1 METGKISTTLP
12 ACLFFGLAGLV
23 ANWFRVELF
32 FNQEFLFGSSLVIL
46 AILMRVGVACGTLCG
61 FIAGIYTY
69 SLWNHP
75 WALIV
80 VTCEALVVATMH
92 ARWRGNIVIYDMA
105 FWAFLGMPLIFV
117 FYHYLMGVQVQ
128 STIFVM
134 LKQMVNGVFN
144 ALVAFAIAVTF
155 RYRKIM
161 DGERISFSN
170 LIFVIM
176 ESAVLLPALLLFVIG
191 IRTYPDVE
199 KEAFESKLAHNTEI
213 IRSTLSDWIDDHRY
227 SIRAFA
233 GTVTDMEGSS
243 AESLQRRLETV
254 RAASTTF
261 SSMGILNEDSHAIA
275 FSPVMDEDSRS
286 IFDPAFSGLPELRVM
301 RENKRTRVLD
311 LIMSKTDTPVP
322 KLLLLSPVVVDGQY
336 RGYCAGVLEMTQI
349 SAMLTNFALRDGID
363 IITLVDG
370 SGKVIAST
378 SRDLRT
384 MDPLPPQYVESRG
397 ATPSVAFYR
406 MPHPRS
412 STNVQRW
419 GESFVVR
426 TALIDQDYGWR
437 VIVET
442 SFAPVFEQVSHH
454 STIALAL
461 LSVLTFITVM
471 LSHLL
476 SRSVVSPIVRL
487 RNATKYFPE
496 QLQRVADFDWPRS
509 NIREIADLS
518 VNFQAMAHA
527 LSASFRRLA
536 EFNET
541 LEQKIRSRTEE
552 LHQEVEERRRTE
564 ISLRESEERFRK
576 IFEEGPLGMAIIEAS
591 YRFSKVN
598 SKLCEMLG
606 YTEQELCSLSFP
618 AIAKFHDPCLGE
630 DLMDSV
636 LANAV
641 PSIDT
646 ENIYV
651 TGSGEIL
658 WGHSNLSAIRYDCGN
673 ALCGLLIVENITR
686 RKVVEE
692 ELDNYRE
699 HLESLVQNRTSQLAT
714 ANRQLMREIEQRKII
729 EEALR
734 SGQKEL
740 HTLGVKLAE
749 SEEIEKRRLA
759 LELHDRVGQNL
770 STLNIN
776 LNILKTLIPAESNSG
791 CAERI
796 QDSLALVRETF
807 RSIRDVMADLR
818 PPVLDD
824 YGLAAAVR
832 WYADLFR
839 ERTGIETAVQAEDF
853 AGRPPLHVETS
864 LFRILQEALSNV
876 ARHAKATNVI
886 IGLMEAERQVWMKVE
901 DNGIGFDIGL
911 EPAGKEPRWGLMSM
925 KERAEGIGGTLQIK
939 SQPGKGTELI
949 VVV

>member
-1 METGKISTTLP
+1 MEKGKISTTLP
-12 ACLFFGLAGLV
+12 TCLFFGLAGLV

-32 FNQEFLFGSSLVIL
+32 FNQEFLFGSSCVIL
-46 AILMRVGVACGTLCG
+46 AILMRVGVAYGALTG

-69 SLWNHP
+69 FLWNHP

-80 VTCEALVVATMH
+80 VTCEALFVAGMY
-92 ARWRGNIVIYDMA
+92 ARLRGNIVIYDMA
-105 FWAFLGMPLIFV
+105 YWAFVGMPLIFV
-117 FYHYLMGVQVQ
+117 FYHYFMGIQLQ
-128 STIFVM
+128 STVFVM

-155 RYRKIM
+155 RYRKITE
-161 DGERISFSN
+161 GEWISFSN

-176 ESAVLLPALLLFVIG
+176 ESAVLLPALLLFLIG
-191 IRTYPDVE
+191 LRTYPDIE

-227 SIRAFA
+227 NIRAFA
-233 GTVTDMEGSS
+233 GMVANMEGSS
-243 AESLQRRLETV
+243 AETLQHRLETV

-261 SSMGILNEDSHAIA
+261 SSMGILNEDSVPIA
-275 FSPVMDEDSRS
+275 FSPEMDEDGKS
-286 IFDPAFSGLPELRVM
+286 IFDPAFSGLPDLRAM
-301 RENKRTRVLD
+301 RENKKTMVLD
-311 LIMSKTDTPVP
+311 LVMSKTEKPVP
-322 KLLLLSPVVVDGQY
+322 KLLLLSPVLVAAEY
-336 RGYCAGVLEMTQI
+336 RGYCAGVLELTQI
-349 SAMLTNFALRDGID
+349 TAMLTNFALRDGID
-363 IITLVDG
+363 IITLMDG

-378 SRDLRT
+378 SRDLAI

-419 GESFVVR
+419 GESFMVK
-426 TALIDQDYGWR
+426 TAHIDQDYGWR
-437 VIVET
+437 VVVET
-442 SFAPVFEQVSHH
+442 SFAPVFERVSRY

-461 LSVLTFITVM
+461 LSILTFITVI
-471 LSHLL
+471 LSHLF

-487 RNATKYFPE
+487 RDATRYFPE
-496 QLQRVADFDWPRS
+496 QLEKVADFNWPRS
-509 NIREIADLS
+509 NIRELADLS
-518 VNFQAMAHA
+518 INFQGMAYA

-541 LEQKIRSRTEE
+541 LEQRIRSRTEE
-552 LHQEVEERRRTE
+552 LRREVEERRRTE

-576 IFEEGPLGMAIIEAS
+576 IFEEGPLGMAIIEAN
-591 YRFSKVN
+591 YGFSKVN

-606 YTEQELCSLSFP
+606 YTEQELCDLSFP
-618 AIAKFHDPCLGE
+618 AVAKFHDPCLGE
-630 DLMDSV
+630 DLIDSI
-636 LANAV
+636 LANAI

-651 TGSGEIL
+651 TMSGDIM
-658 WGHSNLSAIRYDCGN
+658 WGHSSLSAIRYNAGN
-673 ALCGLLIVENITR
+673 ALYGLLIVENITR

-699 HLESLVQNRTSQLAT
+699 HLENLVQSRTSQLAMV
-714 ANRQLMREIEQRKII
+714 NEQLMREIEHRKTV

-734 SGQKEL
+734 SGQKQL
-740 HTLGVKLAE
+740 HALGVKLAE
-749 SEEIEKRRLA
+749 SEESERRRLA

-776 LNILKTLIPAESNSG
+776 LNILKTLIPAGSNPN

-796 QDSLALVRETF
+796 RDSLALVRETF
-807 RSIRDVMADLR
+807 KSIRDVMADLR

-839 ERTGIETAVQAEDF
+839 ERTGIETTVQAEDF
-853 AGRPPLHVETS
+853 TARVPLHIETA
-864 LFRILQEALSNV
+864 LFRIMQEALSNV
-876 ARHAKATNVI
+876 ARHAKATNTTVT
-886 IGLMEAERQVWMKVE
+886 LTEAKCQVRMKVE
-901 DNGIGFDIGL
+901 DNGVGFDTRA
-911 EPAGKEPRWGLMSM
+911 EPASREPRWGLMSM
-925 KERAEGIGGTLQIK
+925 KERAEGIGGTLRIRSK
-939 SQPGKGTELI
+939 PGKGTE
-949 VVV
+949 VVIIA